1 MAADEL
7 RTLLQRP
14 LPERDGGWVVR
25 FSEVALDTEFVVAD
39 PPVERGPDG
48 FDYYRLRIPGPGEA
62 GPLHT
67 LRAAL
72 PQCTDA
78 GTGCAILDGDEP
90 AFVLYYAYL
99 WALREDGL
107 LYDPMELDNVSGDT
121 PEGQVISTAPDA
133 AFLPPYAR
141 KVLRDFLRSVGVDR
155 PEVVHARQTVGRPTR
170 GLGFNVYPD
179 SFATA
184 EEYERVMESLHWYV
198 RHDIGIVDG
207 RKLPGMTPL

>member
-14 LPERDGGWVVR
+14 PSERDGYWIVR
-25 FSEVALDTEFVVAD
+25 FSEVVLDTEFVVAD
-39 PPVERGPDG
+39 PPVDRGPDG
-48 FDYYRLRIPGPGEA
+48 FDYYRLRIPGSGEA
-62 GPLHT
+62 GPLQT

-78 GTGCAILDGDEP
+78 GTGCAILDGDDP
-90 AFVLYYAYL
+90 AFVLYYAHL

-107 LYDPMELDNVSGDT
+107 FYDPMELDDVSGDP
-121 PEGQVISTAPDA
+121 PEGQVVTVAPDA
-133 AFLPPYAR
+133 SFLPPYAR
-141 KVLRDFLRSVGVDR
+141 TVLRGFLRSVGVDR
-155 PEVVHARQTVGRPTR
+155 PEVVQVRQMVGRPTR

-184 EEYERVMESLHWYV
+184 AEYDDVMESLHWYV
-198 RHDIGIVDG
+198 RHDIGVVDG
-207 RKLPGMTPL
+207 RRLPGMTPL